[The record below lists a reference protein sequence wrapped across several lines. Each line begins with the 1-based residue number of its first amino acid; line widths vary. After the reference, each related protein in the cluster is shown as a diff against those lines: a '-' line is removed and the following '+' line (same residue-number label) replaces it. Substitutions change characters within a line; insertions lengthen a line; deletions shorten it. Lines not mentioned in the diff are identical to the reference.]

1 MLNVNY
7 EYLGG
12 VLFVRL
18 DGILDG
24 RNIYLLAD
32 SIKRIIN
39 IGGIKYVVI
48 NVEKVKALN
57 DSYIRYLIEDVK
69 NSSIYLCG
77 YSSSNYNSNI
87 LLNDER
93 HVFKYI
99 NY

>member
-18 DGILDG
+18 VGILDS
-24 RNIYLLAD
+24 RNIYLLVD
-32 SIKRIIN
+32 SIKRVIQ

-48 NVEKVKALN
+48 NVEKVKVLN
-57 DSYIRYLIEDVK
+57 DSYIRYMIEDIK
-69 NSSIYLCG
+69 TSSIYLCG
-77 YSSSNYNSNI
+77 YSSSNYNNNI
-87 LLNDER
+87 LLNDEK
-93 HVFKYI
+93 HIFKYI